1 MDPTIVAAVA
11 GVLGVILGAV
21 IGGIF
26 ALKAT
31 KRQVEVMLL
40 QSRGDVNE
48 RLYNQSLTIMRFFAE
63 NPELRPYFYD
73 NKELS
78 KAESELEKLKV
89 LSTVEMVSGF
99 MELVA
104 LQLAEQPAE
113 IQPRWKAYIVD
124 GYNCSVVL
132 REHLATCTAWYAD
145 DFLQILPQESVEASP
160 QNSDRADA

>member
-1 MDPTIVAAVA
+1 MDPTVIAAIA

-21 IGGIF
+21 IGGVF

-48 RLYNQSLTIMRFFAE
+48 RLYNQSLEIMRFFAE
-63 NPELRPYFYD
+63 NPEVRPYFYD
-73 NKELS
+73 NKDLTS
-78 KAESELEKLKV
+78 ALSELEKLKV
-89 LSTVEMVSGF
+89 LSTTEMVSGF

-113 IQPRWKAYIVD
+113 IQPRWTAYIVD
-124 GYNCSVVL
+124 GYNSSAVL
-132 REHLATCTAWYAD
+132 REHISTCTAWYAD
-145 DFLQILPQESVEASP
+145 DFLRLLPTDSIESSTRKAP
-160 QNSDRADA
+160 DK

>member
-1 MDPTIVAAVA
+1 MDPTIIAAVT
-11 GVLGVILGAV
+11 GILGVILGAV
-21 IGGIF
+21 IGGVF

-48 RLYNQSLTIMRFFAE
+48 RLYNQSLEIMRFFAE

-73 NKELS
+73 NKDLS
-78 KAESELEKLKV
+78 KAPSELEKLKV
-89 LSTVEMVSGF
+89 LSTTEMVSGF

-113 IQPRWKAYIVD
+113 I
-124 GYNCSVVL
+124 
-132 REHLATCTAWYAD
+132 
-145 DFLQILPQESVEASP
+145 
-160 QNSDRADA
+160 